1 MKIIF
6 FNTFHNGD
14 LLFTKEAIRNI
25 VNNNSSH
32 TFYIACRQFY
42 SLYSDIDKLHVL
54 KRPDDVDGHIKSTDI
69 DLTKKYYIKDG
80 TLYLNASIAINNG
93 TLEAPSIKF
102 ICNSFLKKECINE
115 WFTDIINGANR
126 LAVEPKLIFKELNKE
141 EFAPT
146 VLAGFNFKD
155 LPSQLKS
162 SMKTPCIFFY
172 NIYATSAQT
181 NFGDDDKNIE
191 TIALKY
197 PSYTVIA
204 AKETKIKMK
213 NVISLYD
220 LNIREAPDGN
230 NLLMYAY
237 VASLCPIIV
246 TKETGAALAIFNR
259 DMMTS
264 SDDQHIIV
272 FFSEE
277 GSKMLKREYGNTLV
291 EGLNELILRD
301 NKHLIP
307 LGKYDPVTLLGAI
320 EKIGPV
326 KPAKVALESSGGRRL
341 RYRSKGRTKK
351 NKRKIRKMIDRSV
364 RQKRRI
370 KMVKGDNTN

>member
-14 LLFTKEAIRNI
+14 LLFTKESIRNI
-25 VNNNSSH
+25 VNNNSTH

-42 SLYSDIDKLHVL
+42 SLYSDIDKLQVL
-54 KRPDDVDGHIKSTDI
+54 KRPDDVDGNIKSTDI

-80 TLYLNASIAINNG
+80 TLYLNASVAINNG
-93 TLEAPSIKF
+93 TLEVPSIKF
-102 ICNSFLKKECINE
+102 VCNSFLKKECINN
-115 WFTDIINGANR
+115 WFTDIINGANT
-126 LAVEPKLIFKELNKE
+126 LGVEPKLIFKELNKE
-141 EFAPT
+141 EFIPT

-155 LPSQLKS
+155 LPSELKS

-181 NFGDDDKNIE
+181 TFGDDDKNIE
-191 TIALKY
+191 SIASKY
-197 PSYTVIA
+197 PSYTVIV

-213 NVISLYD
+213 NVLSLYD
-220 LNIREAPDGN
+220 LNIREAPDGK

-237 VASLCPIIV
+237 VASFCPIIV
-246 TKETGAALAIFNR
+246 TKETGAALTIFNR

-264 SDDQHIIV
+264 SHDQHIII

-277 GSKMLKREYGNTLV
+277 GSKMLKREYGNTLI
-291 EGLNELILRD
+291 EALNELIIRD

-307 LGKYDPVTLLGAI
+307 LGKYDSETLLGEI

-326 KPAKVALESSGGRRL
+326 QPAKLALELSGGSRFT
-341 RYRSKGRTKK
+341 ST
-351 NKRKIRKMIDRSV
+351 S
-364 RQKRRI
+364 KRRI
-370 KMVKGDNTN
+370 KIRMTKRKILRKRKSRETKFKSTK